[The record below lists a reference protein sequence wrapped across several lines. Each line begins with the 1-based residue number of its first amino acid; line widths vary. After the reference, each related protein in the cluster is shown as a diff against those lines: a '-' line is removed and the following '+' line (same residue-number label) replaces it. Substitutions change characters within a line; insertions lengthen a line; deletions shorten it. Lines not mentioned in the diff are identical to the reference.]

1 IYTFRSEISSSSL
14 NFIINQPPV
23 NGSCS
28 ITPLNGTTSSL
39 FDILCPDWFDE
50 DDIKDYSIYSW
61 TNNFSEQT
69 IIAYSSVSTFQVR
82 LPLGDDQTSLV
93 HLTVYIRDTLD
104 CITKF
109 NLSSVTVISDSIGI
123 TSLLN
128 DIQNSSN
135 QLTTNPVIQLLASGN
150 QNIVGQVIT
159 SLSQQFNNINNE
171 NVDQAVSNGVPSTSI
186 SISSLE
192 DQNIQGSSVLLNK
205 SALIQ
210 FNNQLNMY
218 ANTREYLMQFITK
231 LVITNSYSIQLQS
244 SLLAQLTKATNQL
257 TRTTLKSV
265 SDRCYQLA
273 IMLNSIKTNI
283 PYEDVQSAATQLIQC
298 AANLLS
304 AVNRPLQQRI
314 SILDSDSTQATTFPS
329 DYDTDLDFAWSNL
342 NLFANGNDFS
352 WGTIQKNR
360 NIYYQEQLAN
370 QITNQMNDLKS
381 LLTSSLNIYLNV
393 GQNILIN
400 TSQVFMSLETK
411 ANEFLSNKFTQ
422 SISNAQ
428 IQVPQNLNL
437 TNNSKIS
444 IRSMMEPLASYD
456 NTTYTNLS
464 RLVTFSILDEN
475 ENEIS

>member
-1 IYTFRSEISSSSL
+1 
-14 NFIINQPPV
+14 FILNQPPV
-23 NGSCS
+23 KGSCS

-39 FDILCPDWFDE
+39 FDISCPNWFDE
-50 DDIKDYSIYSW
+50 DDIKDYSVYSW

-69 IIAYSSVSTFQVR
+69 IIAYSLVSTFQVR
-82 LPLGDDQTSLV
+82 LPLGNDQTSFV

-109 NLSSVTVISDSIGI
+109 NLSSVTVTSDSIGI
-123 TSLLN
+123 MNLIN

-135 QLTTNPVIQLLASGN
+135 QLTTNPIIQLLASGN
-150 QNIVGQVIT
+150 QNIIGQVIT

-171 NVDQAVSNGVPSTSI
+171 NINQAISNGVPSTSI

-192 DQNIQGSSVLLNK
+192 DQHIQGTSILLNK
-205 SALIQ
+205 SALIE

-231 LVITNSYSIQLQS
+231 LIITNSYSIQLQS

-257 TRTTLKSV
+257 TRITLKSV
-265 SDRCYQLA
+265 SDKCYQLA
-273 IMLNSIKTNI
+273 VMLNSIKTNI

-304 AVNRPLQQRI
+304 AVNGPLQQRI
-314 SILDSDSTQATTFPS
+314 SVLDSDSTQATTFPS
-329 DYDTDLDFAWSNL
+329 DYDTDLEFAWSNL
-342 NLFANGNDFS
+342 NLFADGNDFS
-352 WGTIQKNR
+352 WRTIQKNR
-360 NIYYQEQLAN
+360 NIYYQKQLAN
-370 QITNQMNDLKS
+370 QITNQMNNLKS
-381 LLTSSLNIYLNV
+381 LLTSSLNIYLNI

-428 IQVPQNLNL
+428 IQFPQNLNLNL

-475 ENEIS
+475 ENEI